1 MLGTN
6 RNNRRT
12 EHRHRVPD
20 THQLLNETDAMT
32 LALWITAIL
41 LTLVYIMAGGIKV
54 VRSKA
59 QLQLM
64 MPWVEDFSEPQVT
77 LIGALGLLGAL
88 GVILPLATGIAPVF
102 TPIAAI
108 GLVLLQIGA
117 ITVHVRRGE
126 RSSLGV
132 NFFLLVLAA
141 AVAVLGFLA

>member
-1 MLGTN
+1 
-6 RNNRRT
+6 
-12 EHRHRVPD
+12 
-20 THQLLNETDAMT
+20 MT

-59 QLQLM
+59 QLQPM